1 MSEINYFDDS
11 FKAESSFI
19 KWDTVGKSVAGTLVA
34 KNQKPSSLNQG
45 EMQWIYTIR
54 QDNGFATLVGGK
66 PLIDQQ
72 FENNSVAIGQKVA
85 LKYVGDKPAKRPGM
99 NAIKVI
105 QLYTP
110 KNADGTYMM
119 DVEFLKGQNVS
130 LPANT
135 NQGAKG
141 FMSDEND
148 DDGEIKVEGIPFG
161 PEATVPN
168 GNLPAEDDETTVA
181 VIKELAISKLGATA
195 DNFQQVIMNNTGL
208 AFIKVNYEK
217 IISVLGSK

>member
-19 KWDTVGKSVAGTLVA
+19 KWDTIGKSVAGTLVA
-34 KNQKPSSLNQG
+34 KNQKPSSLNKG

-54 QDNGFATLVGGK
+54 QDNGSVTLVGGK

-72 FENNSVAIGQKVA
+72 FENNGVSIGQKVA
-85 LKYVGDKPAKRPGM
+85 LKYAGDKPAKRPGM
-99 NAIKVI
+99 NATKVI

-110 KNADGTYMM
+110 KNADGTYIM
-119 DVEFLKGQNVS
+119 DVEFLKSQNMS
-130 LPANT
+130 SPADY
-135 NQGAKG
+135 NQGARG
-141 FMSDEND
+141 FVSDEQQ
-148 DDGEIKVEGIPFG
+148 DDGEIKVEDIPFG
-161 PEATVPN
+161 PAATVPN
-168 GNLPAEDDETTVA
+168 GSLPAGDDETTVA

-195 DNFQQVIMNNTGL
+195 DNFQQVVMNNTGL

-217 IISVLGSK
+217 IIGVLGSK